1 MTELKFYKPVGGI
14 LSAELFFASDLN
26 SVDDMVKG
34 QGVAVEL
41 CDDKS
46 TYEEHFSAESGLV
59 SVQHTLTLTARR
71 GVADEWLDKRF
82 LELCAAQ
89 GVVARVLLS
98 SGESLTVGWSER
110 FGVEQALRLEQM
122 HLQSGSKPTDEP
134 RICLKLKAV
143 DTQSAIV

>member
-1 MTELKFYKPVGGI
+1 MTVMKSYKPIGGV
-14 LSAELFFASDLN
+14 SRAELFVVGDGF
-26 SVDDMVKG
+26 SVESVVEG
-34 QGVAVEL
+34 GGIEVEL
-41 CDDKS
+41 IDDGS
-46 TYEEHFSAESGLV
+46 SYEELFISTDGLV

>member
-1 MTELKFYKPVGGI
+1 MTVKKSYKPIGGV
-14 LSAELFFASDLN
+14 SRAELFVVGDGF
-26 SVDDMVKG
+26 SVESVVEG
-34 QGVAVEL
+34 GGIEVEL
-41 CDDKS
+41 IDDGS
-46 TYEEHFSAESGLV
+46 SYEELFISTDGLV

-134 RICLKLKAV
+134 RICLKLKAL

>member
-1 MTELKFYKPVGGI
+1 MTVKKSYKPIGGV
-14 LSAELFFASDLN
+14 SRAELFVVGDGF
-26 SVDDMVKG
+26 SVESVVEG
-34 QGVAVEL
+34 GGIEVEL
-41 CDDKS
+41 IDDGS
-46 TYEEHFSAESGLV
+46 SYEELFISTDGLV

-134 RICLKLKAV
+134 RICLKLKSV

>member
-1 MTELKFYKPVGGI
+1 MTVKKSYKPIGGV
-14 LSAELFFASDLN
+14 SRAELFVVGDGF
-26 SVDDMVKG
+26 SVESIVEG
-34 QGVAVEL
+34 GGIEVEL
-41 CDDKS
+41 IDDGS
-46 TYEEHFSAESGLV
+46 SYEELFISTDGLV

>member
-1 MTELKFYKPVGGI
+1 MTVKKSYKPIGGV
-14 LSAELFFASDLN
+14 SRAELFVVGDSF
-26 SVDDMVKG
+26 SVESVVEG
-34 QGVAVEL
+34 GGIEVEL
-41 CDDKS
+41 IDDGS
-46 TYEEHFSAESGLV
+46 SYEELFISTDGLV

>member
-1 MTELKFYKPVGGI
+1 MTVKKSYKPIGGV
-14 LSAELFFASDLN
+14 SRAELFVVGDGF
-26 SVDDMVKG
+26 SVESVVEG
-34 QGVAVEL
+34 GGIEVEL
-41 CDDKS
+41 IDDGS
-46 TYEEHFSAESGLV
+46 SYEELFISTDCLV

>member
-1 MTELKFYKPVGGI
+1 MTVKKSYKPIGGV
-14 LSAELFFASDLN
+14 SRAELFVVGDGF
-26 SVDDMVKG
+26 SVESVVEG
-34 QGVAVEL
+34 GGIEVEL
-41 CDDKS
+41 IDDGS
-46 TYEEHFSAESGLV
+46 SYEELFISTDGLV

-89 GVVARVLLS
+89 GVIARVLLS

>member
-1 MTELKFYKPVGGI
+1 MTVKKSYKPIGGV
-14 LSAELFFASDLN
+14 SRAELFVVGDGF
-26 SVDDMVKG
+26 SVESVVEG
-34 QGVAVEL
+34 GGIEVEL
-41 CDDKS
+41 IDDGS
-46 TYEEHFSAESGLV
+46 SYEELFISTDGLV

-110 FGVEQALRLEQM
+110 FGVEQALRLEHM

>member
-1 MTELKFYKPVGGI
+1 MTVKKSYKPIGGV
-14 LSAELFFASDLN
+14 SRAELFVVGDGF
-26 SVDDMVKG
+26 SVESVVEG
-34 QGVAVEL
+34 GGIEVEL
-41 CDDKS
+41 IDDGS
-46 TYEEHFSAESGLV
+46 SYEELFISTDGLV

-122 HLQSGSKPTDEP
+122 HLQSGNKPTDEP

>member
-1 MTELKFYKPVGGI
+1 MGDGFSVESVVEGGGI
-14 LSAELFFASDLN
+14 EVELIDDGSSYEELFI
-26 SVDDMVKG
+26 
-34 QGVAVEL
+34 
-41 CDDKS
+41 S
-46 TYEEHFSAESGLV
+46 TDGLV

>member
-1 MTELKFYKPVGGI
+1 MTVKKSYKPIGGV
-14 LSAELFFASDLN
+14 SRAELFVVGDGF
-26 SVDDMVKG
+26 SVESVVEGGGIEGELIDDG
-34 QGVAVEL
+34 
-41 CDDKS
+41 S
-46 TYEEHFSAESGLV
+46 SYEELFISTDGLV

>member
-1 MTELKFYKPVGGI
+1 MTVKKSYKPIGGV
-14 LSAELFFASDLN
+14 SRAELFVVGDGF
-26 SVDDMVKG
+26 SVESVVEG
-34 QGVAVEL
+34 GGIEVEL
-41 CDDKS
+41 IDDGS
-46 TYEEHFSAESGLV
+46 SYEELFISTDGLV

-82 LELCAAQ
+82 LEPCAAQ

>member
-1 MTELKFYKPVGGI
+1 MTVKKSYKPIGGV
-14 LSAELFFASDLN
+14 SRAELFVVGNDF
-26 SVDDMVKG
+26 SVEHIV
-34 QGVAVEL
+34 QGGGIEVEL
-41 CDDKS
+41 IDDGS
-46 TYEEHFSAESGLV
+46 SYEELFLSTDGLV

-89 GVVARVLLS
+89 GVVAMVVLS

-110 FGVEQALRLEQM
+110 FGAEQALRLEQM
-122 HLQSGSKPTDEP
+122 LLQSGSKLTDEP